1 MKSAVFS
8 LAVFYILLLGC
19 SDDNNITSPTVQ
31 TQEIVPL
38 SIGNSWTYQY
48 TIYDTSGGII
58 YTSID
63 SFSVIADTVI
73 NGKKRFILSTGVM
86 RWNND
91 FGFWIPMSPDS
102 LLLYKYPANVG
113 DEYSNG
119 LKVICKDSTFVL
131 PSGTFKCYGYSSP
144 VAIDYVSPSVGLVRE
159 VWYKKSPSGLEYLY
173 KRQELLSFQVN

>member
-38 SIGNSWTYQY
+38 SIDNSWTYQY

-73 NGKKRFILSTGVM
+73 NGKKHTYNPVLKGVALTNRPVIKTGK
-86 RWNND
+86 
-91 FGFWIPMSPDS
+91 G
-102 LLLYKYPANVG
+102 
-113 DEYSNG
+113 
-119 LKVICKDSTFVL
+119 VL
-131 PSGTFKCYGYSSP
+131 AMASIYFKIASIG
-144 VAIDYVSPSVGLVRE
+144 
-159 VWYKKSPSGLEYLY
+159 
-173 KRQELLSFQVN
+173 